1 MISCYLIEH
10 NWRVVSTILA
20 QNINIYG
27 NSPMAYSKR
36 NSFLQLIC
44 FVALVLGISASNAN
58 PEEILSK
65 SGLPTP
71 LYRSMGHTLKEIPS
85 KSGLPTPLYRSMGH
99 TLAEIPSK
107 SGLPTPL
114 YRSLGQ
120 PLTETETIELHQR
133 RYIEAADN
141 IAKLFSQLDQKVQE
155 VTQAAK
161 ALSASPYDERI
172 LFQLLY
178 KARRMENAQ
187 KSFHN
192 KYSQLKAKMQ
202 YELRSFIDANNV
214 FKTQQDKIKN

>member
-1 MISCYLIEH
+1 
-10 NWRVVSTILA
+10 
-20 QNINIYG
+20 
-27 NSPMAYSKR
+27 MAYSKR
-36 NSFLQLIC
+36 NSLLQLIC

-65 SGLPTP
+65 SGLPTL
-71 LYRSMGHTLKEIPS
+71 LYRSMGHTLKEIPSKSGLPTPLYRSMGQSIAEIPS

-114 YRSLGQ
+114 YRSMGQ

-133 RYIEAADN
+133 RYIEAADK

-161 ALSASPYDERI
+161 ALSASPDDERM
-172 LFQLLY
+172 LFPLLY

>member
-1 MISCYLIEH
+1 MVYNKKSSL
-10 NWRVVSTILA
+10 L
-20 QNINIYG
+20 
-27 NSPMAYSKR
+27 
-36 NSFLQLIC
+36 LLIC
-44 FVALVLGISASNAN
+44 FVALVLGISVSSAN

-71 LYRSMGHTLKEIPS
+71 LYRSMGSHTLEEIPS
-85 KSGLPTPLYRSMGH
+85 KSGLPTPLYRS
-99 TLAEIPSK
+99 I
-107 SGLPTPL
+107 
-114 YRSLGQ
+114 GQ
-120 PLTETETIELHQR
+120 PLTDIEAIELHQR
-133 RYIEAADN
+133 RYIDAANN
-141 IAKLFSQLDQKVQE
+141 IAKLFYQLAQKVHE

-161 ALSASPYDERI
+161 ALSASPNNERI

-187 KSFHN
+187 KSFNN

>member
-1 MISCYLIEH
+1 
-10 NWRVVSTILA
+10 
-20 QNINIYG
+20 
-27 NSPMAYSKR
+27 MAYSKK
-36 NSFLQLIC
+36 NSLLQLIC
-44 FVALVLGISASNAN
+44 FVALVLGSSASNAI
-58 PEEILSK
+58 PEEIPSKSGLPTALYRSMGHTLKEIPSK

-85 KSGLPTPLYRSMGH
+85 KSGLPTPLYRSMG
-99 TLAEIPSK
+99 
-107 SGLPTPL
+107 
-114 YRSLGQ
+114 Q

-133 RYIEAADN
+133 RYIDAADN

-161 ALSASPYDERI
+161 ALSASPYNERI

-187 KSFHN
+187 KSFYN
-192 KYSQLKAKMQ
+192 KYSQLKTKMQ